1 MRVPTDASKTCM
13 AQQFHNGL
21 MADYEGMM
29 RGELGKLWDGKL
41 VVRAEAD
48 TVVAMF
54 EDGSWYARAGTC
66 ADRYYIIAKDDVAL
80 AETLE
85 RLHRGNARL
94 AEKFLDL
101 LEIWSLEA
109 AQQEAAALT
118 NSMSRR

>member
-1 MRVPTDASKTCM
+1 MPTNSKQTCM

-21 MADYEGMM
+21 MADYEGMV

-41 VVRAEAD
+41 VVKAEAD
-48 TVVAMF
+48 AVVAMF
-54 EDGSWYARAGTC
+54 EDGSWYARAGTR

-85 RLHRGNARL
+85 SLYRNNARL
-94 AEKFLDL
+94 AGKFLDL
-101 LEIWSLEA
+101 LEIWGLEA

-118 NSMSRR
+118 NSMSRRLQ